1 MLLQYSEANS
11 MVMLHFLT
19 KKTIQPQNGD
29 LNDSSYFKKTK
40 MNLMSDKKDQSLY
53 HVAQMHL
60 SPGLYTIFTIF
71 GPVRDHIGIRQIQT
85 AQLWL
90 EAKSNYS

>member
-1 MLLQYSEANS
+1 
-11 MVMLHFLT
+11 
-19 KKTIQPQNGD
+19 
-29 LNDSSYFKKTK
+29 
-40 MNLMSDKKDQSLY
+40 MSDKKDQSLY

-60 SPGLYTIFTIF
+60 SPSLYTIFTIL